1 VIARRNRLITPAT
14 TPIVSTW
21 KITTSATGGVEQA
34 KLPIPKPSIYSINL
48 NYNQQNQ
55 GNGTNKLL

>member
-21 KITTSATGGVEQA
+21 KITTSATGGVEQE
-34 KLPIPKPSIYSINL
+34 KMHKHNYPFQNL
-48 NYNQQNQ
+48 AY
-55 GNGTNKLL
+55 TAST